1 MDSQDLAG
9 AHAHTQA
16 PPLQWRGT
24 SVASPPPGSVL
35 ALHSARGP
43 AHVTL
48 APPFVLFCPTCP
60 SPGEGPPANPGA
72 GSAPSALAP
81 WPHVPEPARFSAVR
95 SLFPVLPLPPGV
107 PPTLHGRSPSRSI
120 FARKRNL
127 ISLSPCGI
135 GCGQNLPQPVLS
147 PPGGPGPTVLREREE
162 STLSK
167 DQLERPVP
175 GIQPVGLRVR
185 RLSLPSKL
193 VTVTKARKTK
203 ARLSLSG
210 SRPARGPGHHSDR
223 DRDCPSTC
231 QCAAARRARRR
242 IIEDEL

>member
-1 MDSQDLAG
+1 MIAARPIRARALHPGQQRARVRSPARDTADSQDLAG

-24 SVASPPPGSVL
+24 SVASPPPGSVR

-95 SLFPVLPLPPGV
+95 SLFPVLPLPSV
-107 PPTLHGRSPSRSI
+107 PPTLHGRVRLHAQ
-120 FARKRNL
+120 FLHGKRNL
-127 ISLSPCGI
+127 ISLSPAELVVAKTL
-135 GCGQNLPQPVLS
+135 NLPGRGSHWHGAWLR
-147 PPGGPGPTVLREREE
+147 PGPEARDSEE
-162 STLSK
+162 EEEEFIRI
-167 DQLERPVP
+167 QWP
-175 GIQPVGLRVR
+175 GIL
-185 RLSLPSKL
+185 
-193 VTVTKARKTK
+193 
-203 ARLSLSG
+203 
-210 SRPARGPGHHSDR
+210 
-223 DRDCPSTC
+223 
-231 QCAAARRARRR
+231 
-242 IIEDEL
+242 

>member
-1 MDSQDLAG
+1 MIAARPIRARALHPGQQRARVRSPARDTADSQDLAG

-95 SLFPVLPLPPGV
+95 SLFPVLPLPSV

-127 ISLSPCGI
+127 ISLSPSELVVAKTC
-135 GCGQNLPQPVLS
+135 LS
-147 PPGGPGPTVLREREE
+147 PF
-162 STLSK
+162 SA
-167 DQLERPVP
+167 
-175 GIQPVGLRVR
+175 
-185 RLSLPSKL
+185 RLAAVLPS
-193 VTVTKARKTK
+193 
-203 ARLSLSG
+203 
-210 SRPARGPGHHSDR
+210 
-223 DRDCPSTC
+223 
-231 QCAAARRARRR
+231 
-242 IIEDEL
+242 